1 VTAAPSAG
9 SCVVRGLVLFDFG
22 GTLDADGARW
32 SVRFHAAYRAAGGAE
47 PFPAFEVAFRASDR
61 ALERRT
67 DIGSLGFRAM
77 VDAQTALLLTGLPD
91 GAQLGTQAI
100 ADQFYATTLTVVRR
114 NEELLAQLHESY
126 QLGVVS
132 NFTGNLELCLKE
144 LGLMRYFT
152 VVADSGRVGVTKP
165 DPRLF
170 RHALGCPGVRPASTP
185 AWMVGDNFESDI
197 RPAAALGLSTAWLA
211 PRTSKSPEAGLPT
224 VRLTAL
230 PQLAKVLA
238 C

>member
-1 VTAAPSAG
+1 
-9 SCVVRGLVLFDFG
+9 VRGLVLFDFG

-47 PFPAFEVAFRASDR
+47 PFPAFEAAFRASDR

-77 VDAQTALLLTGLPD
+77 VDAQTALLLAGLPD
-91 GAQLGTQAI
+91 GAQLQRQAI
-100 ADQFYATTLTVVRR
+100 ADQFHAATLTVVQR
-114 NEELLAQLHESY
+114 NEELLARLHESY

-144 LGLMRYFT
+144 LGLMRYFA

-170 RHALGCPGVRPASTP
+170 RHALGWPGVTPSP

-211 PRTSKSPEAGLPT
+211 PRTAKSPEPGLPT
-224 VRLTAL
+224 VRLTTL

-238 C
+238 